1 MLRRNIL
8 FSRQRCRLAVI
19 LRGCDALACHRRA
32 YATSPTHPVYASA
45 ATAAAAAASPANSA
59 AAPSTAATPTAAVA
73 RPTPVPY
80 PARQNPFS
88 PTVVGDDQKV
98 LLAKAQYCLFTLA
111 YDAAKKLYA
120 VYSATTNEVVVM
132 KEEHIW
138 KAAMWI
144 DERVGEDYIAG
155 LLFGCDAS
163 AEVKAAAA
171 LLSNKAMKRVA
182 LAPDTWGITYLA
194 FKAQQEVVKG
204 VDLPRSLEHASFLL
218 TQKPF
223 SGTTVDPP
231 VFDVEDG
238 AYKSIE
244 VLKSSGAPRTAVLSW
259 DVLFNVHR
267 RFGTPGSRKALNP
280 VEQIVRRVVKAVNVF
295 VVDIDVRVGRGT
307 ITEGYTMVVT
317 IYDSQKRSQSVH
329 MIRSL
334 AEETVKLNALTTL
347 FYGEGSS
354 SISLFVPTARTKA
367 SQLVAFA
374 RTCRPKSPFFVAE
387 ISSLAP
393 YFGGHSV
400 AKGVSD
406 ESDPRATWDLIRQN
420 CFPERHL
427 RREEDKM
434 DRYLH
439 RGFTAL
445 ANKLFSDRLHKV
457 SPAIMSAVNSIPA
470 QEPAVEEMAR
480 VQALAEDAKR
490 NPVPQITAA
499 SFLNKVDINDAEVV
513 FGLQQWRSKIYEDP
527 GRLEREKKALDGLRR
542 YLVVDL
548 ETTTV
553 RRYKRVANPF
563 IKENYVVLSGARDY
577 KGNVFMPRR
586 YFDRSVALRYDDPA
600 VTSQNHLVE
609 KSSKDS
615 LFLPPLDDYDVIV
628 GHNIKF
634 DLLHLWRDVELRKFL
649 RRGGKI
655 WDTMY
660 GEYLLTG
667 HEVKLG
673 HGAGLEDVAKSYG
686 GQTPK
691 LDAVKRAWAEGKETY
706 EIPYATL
713 TEYLHGD
720 LENTELVFCKH
731 MERALEQRQVIV
743 CCARMEGLLCTTEM
757 EYNGLKTNVELA
769 QRQSNELMLKVADFR
784 KQLENSIPAEI
795 PADCRKFFN
804 WSSNQHLITFF
815 FGGKLKLSTNA
826 RESKLLTGELFARH
840 TLFLSPD
847 CFPKSQYPKGVF
859 MRPPV
864 HVLGIGDC
872 AIMAGMPTEKG
883 TRMYRGYFDAYARQ
897 ANFRKSSPILDSLR
911 REATTVSRL
920 NADKRGE
927 TSALANL
934 LPRRHLFLF
943 AALTPTSRDGIAKL
957 FVKNPI
963 TGESVTI
970 IDGDKAGQL
979 EHFVSNQV
987 AQHTE
992 MIVPVDDDAST
1003 SDMVFADAHV
1013 TILARDAGFSFLH
1026 YLHSDDGLVR
1036 YIDAHSGSLDEVD
1049 QKKRYNIS
1057 FADTVS
1063 IFAYYR
1069 HQFGDEQPQTKATGA
1084 AATAAKRAS
1093 KGRSKAGDAAAN
1105 SVIPAKALPRS
1116 AKRTKL
1122 GYAEAFK
1129 KMLLQEANMKPEEWC
1144 NYYIDVFLHIANGA
1158 LQQEALG
1165 ADTSAT
1171 SAKQRKSKKNEAQRS
1186 DDDLPVLLRQRRAFV
1201 GYYNSLPDAER
1212 KRLSLMCLVGKTI
1225 SSVYDSFAM
1234 ACSHDD
1240 VVTVNIHG
1248 RLSRYVANELE
1259 REQIMRRF
1267 RSATTRQLQVG
1278 EDTLSYFKSAHGD
1291 STASVI
1297 LELRALEKLIGT
1309 YYESTDGG
1317 TGMVSLVHASDSCIH
1332 HELIH
1337 NKTNTGRLASANP
1350 NCQNIPKEDKSNL
1363 RDMFVSRFGDKGMCI
1378 EADYSQL
1385 EVVALAVLA
1394 SDEQMLDDLRHNIDF
1409 HCKRVTMMRP
1419 DLKYTDVLQR
1429 AKKNKEPEFVKL
1441 RQQAKIFSFQRQYG
1455 AGVKMISHSTG
1466 LTQDQVRMLIEKENE
1481 TYRGVE
1487 VFNKMVT
1494 LSANSYEASL
1504 QNGARNVR
1512 GHQFFKGMF
1521 PVLTGSRYIFTES
1534 DVPEGMLRERAAVRK
1549 STNFSP
1555 THLKNYPVQGF
1566 AGEIVQIMLG
1576 VLWRHFLANNNYNG
1590 LAVLT
1595 NTVHDCVWVDCHVS
1609 VYKQVAKD
1617 VEMIMDSVRTVLN
1630 ALYPEMR
1637 VSVDF
1642 PCDVVA
1648 GENMGAL
1655 RPILEETTL

>member
-1 MLRRNIL
+1 MLRRSTL
-8 FSRQRCRLAVI
+8 FAGQRCRLA
-19 LRGCDALACHRRA
+19 LALSGCAALSRTSRT
-32 YATSPTHPVYASA
+32 YATSSTHPVYAA
-45 ATAAAAAASPANSA
+45 AAVAPATASP
-59 AAPSTAATPTAAVA
+59 PSTTTATAAVA

-88 PTVVGDDQKV
+88 PTLLADDQKV
-98 LLAKAQYCLFTLA
+98 LLAKAQYCIFTLA
-111 YDAAKKLYA
+111 YDAAQKLYA

-138 KAAMWI
+138 KAAMWM
-144 DERVGEDYIAG
+144 DERIGEDYIAG

-163 AEVKAAAA
+163 AEIKAAAA
-171 LLSNKAMKRVA
+171 LISNKAMKRVA

-194 FKAQQEVVKG
+194 FKAQQEVVRG
-204 VDLPRSLEHASFLL
+204 VDLPLSLEHASFLL
-218 TQKPF
+218 TQKQF
-223 SGTTVDPP
+223 NGTTVDPP
-231 VFDVEDG
+231 VYDVEDG
-238 AYKSIE
+238 AFKSAE
-244 VLKSSGAPRTAVLSW
+244 VLKGSGAPRTAVLSW

-267 RFGTPGSRKALNP
+267 RFGTPGSRKTLNP

-307 ITEGYTMVVT
+307 ITDGYTMVVT

-347 FYGEGSS
+347 LYGEGSS

-393 YFGGHSV
+393 YFGGQSV

-406 ESDPRATWDLIRQN
+406 ESDPRATWDLIRHN
-420 CFPERHL
+420 CFAEKHL
-427 RREEDKM
+427 RKEEDKM

-457 SPAIMSAVNSIPA
+457 SPAIMSAVNSIPP
-470 QEPAVEEMAR
+470 QEPAAEAMTQVGR
-480 VQALAEDAKR
+480 LAEEAKR
-490 NPVPQITAA
+490 NPVPQITSA
-499 SFLNKVDINDAEVV
+499 SFLNKVNINDAEVV
-513 FGLQQWRSKIYEDP
+513 FKLQQWRSTIYEDA
-527 GRLEREKKALDGLRR
+527 GRLEREKKAFEGLQR

-548 ETTTV
+548 ETTTI

-577 KGNVFMPRR
+577 KGNVFMPQR
-586 YFDRSVALRYDDPA
+586 YFDRSVALRYDDPS

-634 DLLHLWRDVELRKFL
+634 DMLHLWRDVEFRKFL

-706 EIPYATL
+706 AIPYATL

-731 MERALEQRQVIV
+731 MERALEQRQVII

-769 QRQSNELMLKVADFR
+769 QRQSSELMLKVADYR

-795 PADCRKFFN
+795 PRDCRKFFN

-826 RESKLLTGELFARH
+826 RESKPLTGELFARH

-847 CFPKSQYPKGVF
+847 HFPKSQYPAGVF

-897 ANFRKSSPILDSLR
+897 ANFRKSSPIMDNLR
-911 REATTVSRL
+911 REATAVSRL
-920 NADKRGE
+920 STDKRGE

-970 IDGDKAGQL
+970 IDGDMAAQL
-979 EHFVSNQV
+979 EQFVSKQV

-992 MIVPVDDDAST
+992 MVVSVDEDAST
-1003 SDMVFADAHV
+1003 SDVVFADAHV
-1013 TILARDAGFSFLH
+1013 TILARDAGFSFMR
-1026 YLHSDDGLVR
+1026 YLRSDVALGS
-1036 YIDAHSGSLDEVD
+1036 YIDAHSGTLDEVE

-1069 HQFGDEQPQTKATGA
+1069 HQFADEPATTTKRTSKRTGGSGEQLGN
-1084 AATAAKRAS
+1084 T
-1093 KGRSKAGDAAAN
+1093 
-1105 SVIPAKALPRS
+1105 VIPAKALPRTT
-1116 AKRTKL
+1116 KRTKL

-1144 NYYIDVFLHIANGA
+1144 NHYIDVFLHIANSA
-1158 LQQEALG
+1158 LQREAL
-1165 ADTSAT
+1165 AAAT
-1171 SAKQRKSKKNEAQRS
+1171 TAAAASTKQRKSKKNEVQRS

-1225 SSVYDSFAM
+1225 SSAYDSFAM

-1240 VVTVNIHG
+1240 VVTVNISG
-1248 RLSRYVANELE
+1248 RLSQYVPNELE
-1259 REQIMRRF
+1259 REQVMRRF
-1267 RSATTRQLQVG
+1267 RSSTTRQLQVG
-1278 EDTLSYFKSAHGD
+1278 EDTLSYFKAHHAD
-1291 STASVI
+1291 QTASVI

-1317 TGMVSLVHASDSCIH
+1317 TGMVSLVHAGDSCIH

-1350 NCQNIPKEDKSNL
+1350 NCQNIPKEDKSSL

-1394 SDEQMLDDLRHNIDF
+1394 SDEQMLDDLRHNVDF

-1494 LSANSYEASL
+1494 LSANSYDASL

-1534 DVPEGMLRERAAVRK
+1534 DVPEGMLRERVAVRK

-1566 AGEIVQIMLG
+1566 AGEIVQIILG

-1630 ALYPEMR
+1630 ALYPEMQ

-1655 RPILEETTL
+1655 RPIMEETTL

>member
-1 MLRRNIL
+1 MLRRSIT
-8 FSRQRCRLAVI
+8 FTRQRCQLVLA
-19 LRGCDALACHRRA
+19 LRCCGAFERSSRA
-32 YATSPTHPVYASA
+32 YATSTTHPLYAT
-45 ATAAAAAASPANSA
+45 ATAAAASASA
-59 AAPSTAATPTAAVA
+59 AAPSTQAATPTASVG

-88 PTVVGDDQKV
+88 PSLQGDDQKV
-98 LLAKAQYCLFTLA
+98 LLARAQYCIFTLA
-111 YDAAKKLYA
+111 YDVAQKLYA
-120 VYSATTNEVVVM
+120 VYSVTTNEVVVT
-132 KEEHIW
+132 KEEQLW
-138 KAAMWI
+138 KASMWM
-144 DERVGEDYIAG
+144 DERISEDYIAG

-163 AEVKAAAA
+163 AEIKSAAA
-171 LLSNKAMKRVA
+171 LISNKAMKRVE
-182 LAPDTWGITYLA
+182 LAPDAWGITYLA

-204 VDLPRSLEHASFLL
+204 VDLPSSLEHAAFLL
-218 TQKPF
+218 TQKQF
-223 SGTTVDPP
+223 SGSTVDPP

-238 AYKSIE
+238 AYKASD
-244 VLKSSGAPRTAVLSW
+244 VLKTSGAPRTAVLCW

-334 AEETVKLNALTTL
+334 ALETVKLDALTTL
-347 FYGEGSS
+347 LYGEGSS

-400 AKGVSD
+400 AQGVSD
-406 ESDPRATWDLIRQN
+406 ENDPRATWDLIRQN
-420 CFPERHL
+420 CFPDKHL
-427 RREEDKM
+427 RKEEDKM

-457 SPAIMSAVNSIPA
+457 SSAIMSAVNSIPA
-470 QEPAVEEMAR
+470 QEPAAAEMAR
-480 VQALAEDAKR
+480 VQTLAEEAKR
-490 NPVPQITAA
+490 NPVPQISTAT
-499 SFLNKVDINDAEVV
+499 FLNKVNINDAEVV

-548 ETTTV
+548 ETTTI

-563 IKENYVVLSGARDY
+563 INENFVVLSGARDY

-600 VTSQNHLVE
+600 VTSQNYLVE

-628 GHNIKF
+628 GHNLKF
-634 DLLHLWRDVELRKFL
+634 DMLHLWRDVEFRKFL

-720 LENTELVFCKH
+720 LENTELIYCKH

-769 QRQSNELMLKVADFR
+769 QRQSNELMLKVADYR
-784 KQLENSIPAEI
+784 KQLENSVPAEI
-795 PADCRKFFN
+795 PPDCHKFFN

-840 TLFLSPD
+840 TLFLPPD
-847 CFPKSQYPKGVF
+847 HFPSSTYPKGVF

-872 AIMAGMPTEKG
+872 AIMAGMSTEKG

-897 ANFRKSSPILDSLR
+897 ANFRKSTPIVDSLR
-911 REATTVSRL
+911 REATAMSRL
-920 NADKRGE
+920 NPDKRGE

-943 AALTPTSRDGIAKL
+943 AALTPATRDGIAKL

-963 TGESVTI
+963 TGESATI
-970 IDGDKAGQL
+970 MDGDKAGQL
-979 EHFVSNQV
+979 ERFISRQV

-992 MIVPVDDDAST
+992 MIVSVEDDAST
-1003 SDMVFADAHV
+1003 NDVVFADAQV
-1013 TILARDAGFSFLH
+1013 TIFARDAGFSFLH
-1026 YLHSDDGLVR
+1026 YLRSDAEIGS
-1036 YIDAHSGSLDEVD
+1036 YIDAHSGTLDEVE
-1049 QKKRYNIS
+1049 QRKRYNIS
-1057 FADTVS
+1057 LADTVS
-1063 IFAYYR
+1063 TLAYYR
-1069 HQFGDEQPQTKATGA
+1069 HMFGDEQPATM
-1084 AATAAKRAS
+1084 AKRAS
-1093 KGRSKAGDAAAN
+1093 LKRGGKTGDAAAH

-1144 NYYIDVFLHIANGA
+1144 NHYIDVFLHIANGA
-1158 LQQEALG
+1158 LQHEALT
-1165 ADTSAT
+1165 AAT
-1171 SAKQRKSKKNEAQRS
+1171 STTTSTTTKSGKPRTTKKELQRN

-1212 KRLSLMCLVGKTI
+1212 KRLSLMCLVGRTI
-1225 SSVYDSFAM
+1225 SSAYDSFAM
-1234 ACSHDD
+1234 VCSHDD
-1240 VVTVNIHG
+1240 VVTVTVKG
-1248 RLSRYVANELE
+1248 RLSQYVPNELE
-1259 REQIMRRF
+1259 REQVMRRF
-1267 RSATTRQLQVG
+1267 RSSTTRQLQVG
-1278 EDTLSYFKSAHGD
+1278 EDTLSYFKTTHGD
-1291 STASVI
+1291 GTASVI

-1317 TGMVSLVHASDSCIH
+1317 TGMVSLVHAGDSCIH

-1350 NCQNIPKEDKSNL
+1350 NCQNIPKENKSNL

-1494 LSANSYEASL
+1494 LSANSYDASL

-1521 PVLTGSRYIFTES
+1521 PVLTGSRYVFTES
-1534 DVPEGMLRERAAVRK
+1534 DVPEGMLRERAAARK

-1630 ALYPEMR
+1630 ALYPEMQ

-1655 RPILEETTL
+1655 RPIVEETTL

>member
-1 MLRRNIL
+1 MLRRRIGAAI
-8 FSRQRCRLAVI
+8 RCGVGATALEGCATLANSS
-19 LRGCDALACHRRA
+19 RA
-32 YATSPTHPVYASA
+32 YAASSPNS
-45 ATAAAAAASPANSA
+45 ATAAAAAP
-59 AAPSTAATPTAAVA
+59 PPRATPTAPVA
-73 RPTPVPY
+73 RPTSVPF
-80 PARQNPFS
+80 PARQNPFTS
-88 PTVVGDDQKV
+88 AALADDQKV
-98 LLAKAQYCLFTLA
+98 LLTNAQYCLFTLA
-111 YDAAKKLYA
+111 YDVVQQRYA
-120 VYSATTNEVVVM
+120 LYSATTNEVVTM
-132 KEEHIW
+132 REAHIW
-138 KAAMWI
+138 KAAMWM
-144 DERVGEDYIAG
+144 DERIGEDYIAG

-163 AEVKAAAA
+163 TEVKAATA

-182 LAPDTWGITYLA
+182 LAPDAWGITFLA

-204 VDLPRSLEHASFLL
+204 VDLPLSLEHASFLL
-218 TQKPF
+218 TQKRF
-223 SGTTVDPP
+223 SGTVVDPP

-238 AYKSIE
+238 AYR
-244 VLKSSGAPRTAVLSW
+244 SSDAVRECGAPRTAVLCW

-280 VEQIVRRVVKAVNVF
+280 VEQLVRRVVKAVNVF

-307 ITEGYTMVVT
+307 ISDGYTMVVT

-334 AEETVKLNALTTL
+334 AEETIKLNTLTTL
-347 FYGEGSS
+347 LYGEGSS

-400 AKGVSD
+400 AQGVSD
-406 ESDPRATWDLIRQN
+406 ENDPRATWDLIRHN
-420 CFPERHL
+420 CFSEKHL
-427 RREEDKM
+427 RKEEDKM

-470 QEPAVEEMAR
+470 QEPAAAELER
-480 VQALAEDAKR
+480 VTALAEEARK
-490 NPVPQITAA
+490 NPVPQITSA
-499 SFLNKVDINDAEVV
+499 SFLNKVNVNDAEVV
-513 FGLQQWRSKIYEDP
+513 FGLQQWRTKIYEDA
-527 GRLEREKKALDGLRR
+527 GRLEREKKAADGLRR

-548 ETTTV
+548 ETTTI

-609 KSSKDS
+609 KSSRDS
-615 LFLPPLDDYDVIV
+615 LFLPPLDGYDVIV

-634 DLLHLWRDVELRKFL
+634 DMLQLWRDVEFRRFL

-667 HEVKLG
+667 HDVKLG

-720 LENTELVFCKH
+720 LENTELIFCKH
-731 MERALEQRQVIV
+731 LERALEQRQVII

-769 QRQSNELMLKVADFR
+769 QRQSNELMLKVSDFR
-784 KQLENSIPAEI
+784 KRLENAVPTEI
-795 PADCRKFFN
+795 PTDCRKFFN

-826 RESKLLTGELFARH
+826 RESKQLTGELFARH
-840 TLFLSPD
+840 TLFLSPEH
-847 CFPKSQYPKGVF
+847 FPKSQYPDGVF

-872 AIMAGMPTEKG
+872 AIMAGMSTEKG
-883 TRMYRGYFDAYARQ
+883 TRMYRGYFEAYARQ
-897 ANFRKSSPILDSLR
+897 ANFRKSSPILDCLR

-920 NADKRGE
+920 NADRRGE

-970 IDGDKAGQL
+970 LDGDRAAQL
-979 EHFVSNQV
+979 ERFVSQQV

-992 MIVPVDDDAST
+992 MIVSVDDEAAT
-1003 SDMVFADAHV
+1003 SDVVFADAHV

-1026 YLHSDDGLVR
+1026 HLRSDAGLGSYL
-1036 YIDAHSGSLDEVD
+1036 DAHSGTLDEVE

-1057 FADTVS
+1057 FADTVAV
-1063 IFAYYR
+1063 FAFYR
-1069 HQFGDEQPQTKATGA
+1069 HQYADEQV
-1084 AATAAKRAS
+1084 AATATAKRAAKRA
-1093 KGRSKAGDAAAN
+1093 GAGLESQLAT
-1105 SVIPAKALPRS
+1105 VIPAKALPRT

-1144 NYYIDVFLHIANGA
+1144 NYYIDVFLHMANGA
-1158 LQQEALG
+1158 LQHEAL
-1165 ADTSAT
+1165 AAAAPTAT
-1171 SAKQRKSKKNEAQRS
+1171 ATAAKQRKTKKKEAQRS

-1225 SSVYDSFAM
+1225 SSAYDSFAM
-1234 ACSHDD
+1234 ACGHDD
-1240 VVTVNIHG
+1240 VVTVNIRG
-1248 RLSRYVANELE
+1248 RLAQYVPNELE

-1267 RSATTRQLQVG
+1267 RSSTTRQLQVG
-1278 EDTLSYFKSAHGD
+1278 EDTLSYFKGSHSD
-1291 STASVI
+1291 ETASVI

-1317 TGMVSLVHASDSCIH
+1317 TGMVSLVHSTDSCIH

-1350 NCQNIPKEDKSNL
+1350 NCQNIPKEDKSSL
-1363 RDMFVSRFGDKGMCI
+1363 RDMFVSRFGEKGMCI

-1394 SDEQMLDDLRHNIDF
+1394 SDEQMLDDLQHSVDF

-1419 DLKYTDVLQR
+1419 DLKYTDVLLR

-1455 AGVKMISHSTG
+1455 AGVKMISQSTG
-1466 LTQDQVRMLIEKENE
+1466 LTQDQVRMLIEKESE

-1494 LSANSYEASL
+1494 LSANSYDASL

-1534 DVPEGMLRERAAVRK
+1534 DVPETMLRERAAVRK

-1566 AGEIVQIMLG
+1566 AGEIVQVMLG

-1595 NTVHDCVWVDCHVS
+1595 NTVHDCVWVDCHIS

-1617 VEMIMDSVRTVLN
+1617 VEMIMNSVRTVFN
-1630 ALYPEMR
+1630 ALYPEMK

-1655 RPILEETTL
+1655 RPIEVETTL